1 LAASIRVIGSRQ
13 HRFRARRNGVDPGV
27 IDSILG
33 WAPLTVQDKY
43 YVAVVTAD
51 LHRAILKLYVDD
63 PPGI

>member
-43 YVAVVTAD
+43 YVAV
-51 LHRAILKLYVDD
+51 
-63 PPGI
+63 